1 MAKTNKRKRFGKKGR
16 GKTSRFFKN
25 LFGRL
30 TAPVSFEQK
39 DILDESANIPS
50 KEKPV
55 YKKRKLTRGKVIAS
69 VLGLNDKYVGSQYN
83 SNSSSNSSIDI
94 LNKEPSSKI
103 NFNPEYYDSRN
114 GSPTTVD
121 DINLGFGGKRKS
133 TTRKIKRRYK
143 K

>member
-16 GKTSRFFKN
+16 GRTRFNILKN
-25 LFGRL
+25 LFVRK

-39 DILDESANIPS
+39 DILDESANIPV

-55 YKKRKLTRGKVIAS
+55 YKKDKLTRGKDIAP
-69 VLGLNDKYVGSQYN
+69 GLNDEYIEPQYN

-94 LNKEPSSKI
+94 LNEEPSAKI
-103 NFNPEYYDSRN
+103 NFNSKYYDSRN

-121 DINLGFGGKRKS
+121 DINIGFGGKRKR
-133 TTRKIKRRYK
+133 TTRKVKRRYK